1 MGRAIG
7 GDILEITFNHPTKG
21 TLTVYPKAGVDSTL
35 DPGGFR
41 SQDSDDGIDGAGQM
55 IDQMNRTRPS
65 LETTLAWDSNQDL
78 TLHSIAALAGDPV
91 QSDITISHSNG
102 SVYGGKGKPVG
113 DVKGNWNNGTF
124 ALKMAGDGEWKI
136 QA

>member
-41 SQDSDDGIDGAGQM
+41 SQDSEDMIDGAGQM

-65 LETTLAWDSNQDL
+65 LETTIAWDSNIEE
-78 TLHSIAALAGDPV
+78 TLHKVAELEGDPV
-91 QSDITISHSNG
+91 LSDITISHSNG

-113 DVKGNWNNGTF
+113 DMKGNWNNATF
-124 ALKMAGDGEWKI
+124 PLKVAGDGVWKK

>member
-21 TLTVYPKAGVDSTL
+21 SMTIFPKAGVDSTL

-41 SQDSDDGIDGAGQM
+41 SQDSEDMIDGAGQM
-55 IDQMNRTRPS
+55 IDQMNRNRWG
-65 LETTLAWDSNQDL
+65 LETTIAWDSNTDETIHKIVEL
-78 TLHSIAALAGDPV
+78 SEDPV
-91 QSDITISHSNG
+91 LADITVSHSNG
-102 SVYGGKGKPVG
+102 SIYGGKGKPVG
-113 DVKGNWNNGTF
+113 DMKGNWNNATF
-124 ALKMAGDGEWKI
+124 PIKLAGDGKLKK